1 MLTVRRSAIGLA
13 AAVLALAVALPA
25 TATNVLGHR
34 AGWDSTVKFNKVSL
48 TAQVNAQFNNLI
60 SDSISPTDITP
71 MISIDQPWADW
82 EVNVFDANYGDTG
95 WVGAWTCVVWGGMTT
110 CTQGRVYINL
120 TYGPYTN
127 GEVKSIICE
136 EVGHS
141 VGLAHSGEVNASC
154 MSQQPSQ
161 TKLSTH
167 DKAHL
172 NAIY

>member
-1 MLTVRRSAIGLA
+1 VRPARRYSIGLVA
-13 AAVLALAVALPA
+13 AAVLLAVAGPA
-25 TATNVLGHR
+25 MANVLGHR

-48 TAQVNAQFNNLI
+48 TTQANTQFNNLI

-71 MISIDQPWADW
+71 VITINQPVANW

-95 WVGAWTCVVWGGMTT
+95 WVGAWICVVWGGLTT
-110 CTQGRVYINL
+110 CTQGSVYINL
-120 TYGPYTN
+120 TYGPYPN
-127 GEVKSIICE
+127 GEMKSIICE

-154 MSQQPSQ
+154 MSQQPDQ